1 MTSAGTLIVVVGP
14 SGAGKDTVID
24 YARTRL
30 AERPGVL
37 FVRRVVTR
45 DPQAGGEDHESME
58 PAAFAEADRRGEFAF
73 TWRAHGL
80 SYAFP
85 ATLDD
90 HLRGGGV
97 AVANGS
103 RATLPRLAERFPGLL
118 VVNLTVSR
126 ANLAKRLATRGRESE
141 AEIESRLD
149 RAEQFHVDMPNAV
162 TLSNDGP
169 AEEAGEELVR
179 HVWAHLERQHDAT
192 AALLS

>member
-1 MTSAGTLIVVVGP
+1 MTGGTLIVVVGP
-14 SGAGKDTVID
+14 SGAGKDTIID

-30 AERPGVL
+30 ADRPEVM
-37 FVRRVVTR
+37 FVRRIVTR

-58 PAAFAEADRRGEFAF
+58 PAAFADADRRGEFAF

-85 ATLDD
+85 AALDD
-90 HLRGGGV
+90 HLKSGEV

-103 RATLPRLAERFPGLL
+103 RATLPQLAQRFPELL
-118 VVNLTVSR
+118 VINLTVSR
-126 ANLAKRLATRGRESE
+126 ANLASRLAARGRESQ

-149 RAEQFHVDMPNAV
+149 RAEQFGVDLPNAV

-169 AEEAGEELVR
+169 VGEAGEELVR
-179 HVWAHLERQHDAT
+179 RVKHHLQRQHDAS
-192 AALLS
+192 AALLP